1 MHDPKVKPIR
11 ALARGLEVLRLLQSA
26 GALRL
31 EELHRRSGLPKAT
44 LLRILRTLR
53 EEGMVWRRLAD
64 GAYVPSYALAELAGR
79 MDRDHALTEIAS
91 PALERLTAEIRWPS
105 VLAVPRLTHMEVI
118 ETNAARA
125 YFDGF
130 ALGPVGFRVNMLRS
144 ASGRAYLAA
153 CPDAEREAILE
164 ALRRSGRKGDAGA
177 RSPAYVA
184 RLLEETRAAGYALR
198 DPDFGG
204 DFDEG
209 RAVRDDGRESLAVAI
224 RLGTGAGALAPGTI
238 NVTWSLRVHRRGEGA
253 RLFAEAARRTAEE
266 IAAKMSGG

>member
-1 MHDPKVKPIR
+1 MTPGHN
-11 ALARGLEVLRLLQSA
+11 
-26 GALRL
+26 
-31 EELHRRSGLPKAT
+31 
-44 LLRILRTLR
+44 
-53 EEGMVWRRLAD
+53 RLA
-64 GAYVPSYALAELAGR
+64 ALIADFEEARAERERRAAARRRAEAARPRAGR
-79 MDRDHALTEIAS
+79 T
-91 PALERLTAEIRWPS
+91 
-105 VLAVPRLTHMEVI
+105 
-118 ETNAARA
+118 
-125 YFDGF
+125 DGF
-130 ALGPVGFRVNMLRS
+130 ARWD
-144 ASGRAYLAA
+144 AA
-153 CPDAEREAILE
+153 VFSNAAPDAEREAILE